1 MIASEVAYLDTKI
14 KEKRKFFKESKF
26 KILQDKAEN
35 QEMIKQKIKELSYIY
50 RKKENSANI
59 LKKTNLRIKNIDDEL
74 IKKKVSKPKPFELLL
89 ILDCLE
95 ILIEN
100 FEKPNLANFQAK
112 IEDFD
117 KKRLENCY
125 NNVEYG
131 YFLARMF
138 SFQEKYPDFNDKI
151 NKIIQKFRIM
161 ELEQETLF
169 TRFQDLA
176 LQVLL

>member
-1 MIASEVAYLDTKI
+1 MQE
-14 KEKRKFFKESKF
+14 
-26 KILQDKAEN
+26 KAEN
-35 QEMIKQKIKELSYIY
+35 QEIIKQKIKDLSYIY

-59 LKKTNLRIKNIDDEL
+59 LTKTRLRIKNIDDEL
-74 IKKKVSKPKPFELLL
+74 LKKKNSKPKPFEILS

-100 FEKPNLANFQAK
+100 FQKPNLATFKSK

-117 KKRLENCY
+117 KKTLDNYY
-125 NNVEYG
+125 NNVDPG

-138 SFQEKYPDFNDKI
+138 SFQDKYPDFNDKV
-151 NKIIQKFRIM
+151 NKIIQTFRIM
-161 ELEQETLF
+161 ELEQGTLF